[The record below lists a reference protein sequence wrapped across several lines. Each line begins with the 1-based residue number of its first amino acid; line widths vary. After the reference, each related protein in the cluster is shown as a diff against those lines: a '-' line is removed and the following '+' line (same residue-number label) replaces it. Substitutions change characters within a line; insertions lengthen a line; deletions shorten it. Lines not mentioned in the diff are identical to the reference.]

1 VAKFTMRLRSV
12 GNPDFNQYA
21 PVSDPMTVTGDTL
34 QEMRKKVL
42 AYIEMWNLGCGNFLR
57 AVVKDATAKKAV
69 AWISYNGRV
78 WDRSPFGKDW
88 RKAKKIVV

>member
-1 VAKFTMRLRSV
+1 MRLRSV

-34 QEMRKKVL
+34 QEMQKKVL

-78 WDRSPFGKDW
+78 WDSPEWG
-88 RKAKKIVV
+88 KAKEIAV